1 MYLKLLNYRINESSF
16 KTNPIPPGVN
26 NFRIN
31 PNIRMDIKKSPTD
44 FFMMITASVK
54 PQEGEK
60 LPFEFEVKLSGNFK
74 ITDTAADVDAL
85 RIEASK
91 LLYPY
96 VRSYVATMT
105 AGANMMCYH
114 LPLLD
119 FDTAPASKQTEVT
132 KPAAPGTLRK
142 PDTSKGDTIIIRP
155 IDEV

>member
-44 FFMMITASVK
+44 FFLMITASVK
-54 PQEGEK
+54 AQEGEK

-74 ITDTAADVDAL
+74 ITDEQADVDAM

-91 LLYPY
+91 MLYPY
-96 VRSYVATMT
+96 IRSYIATMT
-105 AGANMMCYH
+105 AGANMMCYY

-119 FDTAPASKQTEVT
+119 FDTAPATKQTERT
-132 KPAAPGTLRK
+132 KPAAPGSPQNPGT
-142 PDTSKGDTIIIRP
+142 KGDTIIIRP